1 METRGLVFPFKELID
16 ECEVLKACARKFLEG
31 QSLKVLDEA
40 KYALQSIQDSGVSGR
55 SQRWQIPADRPICTV
70 PSKGECQPDGK
81 SKYQLRGKFSF
92 VWEIC
97 AVEPPKGKR
106 PTAFSLEG
114 LASTVIDVVE
124 ETPDGERRLAHWTV
138 DVGDQNSPGTHFH
151 FQMNGFSEPPFPK
164 SLDIPRLPAP
174 LMSPF
179 LTIDLALG
187 ELFQDRWARHAISEH
202 KDIKRWRKLHED
214 RLLRFFKWQSDC
226 VRQTSGS
233 PWMALKKAKP
243 PRDLLVGKPLG

>member
-1 METRGLVFPFKELID
+1 METRGLIFPFKELID
-16 ECEVLKACARKFLEG
+16 ECDALKDCARRFLQREAIEVLD
-31 QSLKVLDEA
+31 SA
-40 KYALQSIQDSGVSGR
+40 KYNLQGIQDSGATGKSE
-55 SQRWQIPADRPICTV
+55 RWQILAERPVYTV
-70 PSKGECQPDGK
+70 PSEGECQPDGK
-81 SKYQLRGKFSF
+81 SRYRLQGRFSF

-97 AVEPPKGKR
+97 AVKPTSGKR
-106 PTAFSLEG
+106 PSFFALNG
-114 LASTVIDVVE
+114 LASTVLDIIE
-124 ETPDGERRLAHWTV
+124 KMPDGERRLAHWTM

-179 LTIDLALG
+179 LALDLALG
-187 ELFQDRWARHAISEH
+187 ELFQDRWAHHALSEH
-202 KDIKRWRKLHED
+202 KFFKRWRKLHED

-226 VRQTSGS
+226 VRQTTGS

-243 PRDLLVGKPLG
+243 PCDLLVGKL